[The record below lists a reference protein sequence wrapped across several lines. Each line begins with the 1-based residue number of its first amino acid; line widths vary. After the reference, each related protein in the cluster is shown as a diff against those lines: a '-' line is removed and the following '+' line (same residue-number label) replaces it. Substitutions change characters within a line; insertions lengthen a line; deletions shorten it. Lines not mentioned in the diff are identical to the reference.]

1 MQRVAARNCSIVL
14 VTHKLAEIRKVAHR
28 VTVLRG
34 GRVVATSSDPPAEI
48 DRLVRA
54 MIGRQLEGLDATAGA
69 LIGKVARAD
78 DGTTAA
84 APVRRQLGDET
95 VQYGLTVRD
104 AEGVTRL
111 DRFTLV
117 VNRGEIVGIAGVEGN
132 GQSELAAVLA
142 GMRQASEGR
151 FFVAGADMTAATP
164 KQLTAAGVLS
174 CRKTG
179 MRSAAFRA

>member
-1 MQRVAARNCSIVL
+1 M
-14 VTHKLAEIRKVAHR
+14 
-28 VTVLRG
+28 LRG

-95 VQYGLTVRD
+95 VQCDGLTVRD

-164 KQLTAAGVLS
+164 KQLTAAGVAVVPEDRHAVGCIS
-174 CRKTG
+174 G
-179 MRSAAFRA
+179 MSLAENLA